1 MLLLLLVSNFNLHR
15 NTNGECYKD
24 PVDETT
30 DTTESK
36 VEITK
41 KRGRPRQKGE
51 SGNKEWE
58 DDEFFTLTGTWSGIE
73 QLFNCKHPK
82 YYLRDEKMKSL
93 EKIKKEYFS

>member
-1 MLLLLLVSNFNLHR
+1 MLLLLLVSNFTLHR
-15 NTNGECYKD
+15 NTIGESYKD
-24 PVDETT
+24 LVDETT
-30 DTTESK
+30 DTTESE

-41 KRGRPRQKGE
+41 KRGRPRQNGE

-58 DDEFFTLTGTWSGIE
+58 DDEIFTLTGAWSGIE

-93 EKIKKEYFS
+93 EKIKEYFS